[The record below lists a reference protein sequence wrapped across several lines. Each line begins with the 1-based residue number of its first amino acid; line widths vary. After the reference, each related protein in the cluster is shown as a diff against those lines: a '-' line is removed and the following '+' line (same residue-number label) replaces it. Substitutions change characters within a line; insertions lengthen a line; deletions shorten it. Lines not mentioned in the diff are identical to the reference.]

1 MSNISPL
8 LGRLAAG
15 VLATALLSQ
24 PAAALTLDEALR
36 QAEREAPSLTAQAA
50 QVEAARSSAI
60 PAGELPDPKLLLG
73 LQNVPIEGDNR
84 GRFDSEPMTMQM
96 VGVMQEVP
104 NRAKRRARVE
114 VAQAGIERATLE
126 QRVELLKVRRE
137 TALAWISA
145 LAVEEKLALF
155 QTLYAENEL
164 LVKAVRARLS
174 GGRGQAADSV
184 GPRQEAALLAE
195 QEDQLLQSRTQQR
208 AALRRWIGPRADEPL
223 AGRLPNW
230 PVDAQHYQHNL
241 QRHPELALFEPMT
254 DVAQAEVR
262 QAVADKQSDWSW
274 QLAYQKRDPAFGDM
288 MSVQFSF
295 DLPLFPGSRQNP
307 RIAAKQAKLSQL
319 EAEREASERE
329 HAQQLADDLAEH
341 QRLERALLRSQDSLV
356 PLAEEKV
363 ALTLADYRSG
373 AGELAGVIA
382 ARRELIE
389 TRLKHID
396 FAQARALTS
405 ARLYF
410 AYAGISQ

>member
-1 MSNISPL
+1 MTNSYSH

-15 VLATALLSQ
+15 VLSVALLSP
-24 PAAALTLDEALR
+24 PAAALTLNEALR
-36 QAEREAPSLTAQAA
+36 QAEREAPSLTAQTA

-104 NRAKRRARVE
+104 NRDKRRARVE
-114 VAQAGIERATLE
+114 VAQAGVERATAA
-126 QRVELLKVRRE
+126 QRVERLKVRRE

-145 LAVEEKLALF
+145 LAVEQKLGLF
-155 QTLYAENEL
+155 KTLYAENNL
-164 LVKAVRARLS
+164 LAKAVHARIA
-174 GGRGQAADSV
+174 GGGGQAADSV

-195 QEDQLLQSRTQQR
+195 QEDELQQSRTQQR
-208 AALRRWIGPRADEPL
+208 AALRRWIGPRADESL

-241 QRHPELALFEPMT
+241 QRHPELALFNPMT
-254 DVAQAEVR
+254 DQAQAEIR
-262 QAVADKQSDWSW
+262 QAVSEKKSDWSW

-288 MSVQFSF
+288 MSVEFSF

-307 RIAAKQAKLSQL
+307 RIAAKQAQLSQL

-329 HAQQLADDLAEH
+329 HAQQLEDDLAEY
-341 QRLERALLRSQDSLV
+341 QRLDRALARSRQTLV

-363 ALTLADYRSG
+363 KLSLASYR
-373 AGELAGVIA
+373 AGPGDLASVIA

-389 TRLKHID
+389 ARLKQID
-396 FAQARALTS
+396 FEQQRALTS

-410 AYAGISQ
+410 AYGEVSQ